1 MIDVKELIQIHE
13 KLMEVSVKGESV
25 GSLADGLRALT
36 LIINRELIEQESK
49 TEAINGIHGTGGPE
63 GDTQTTL

>member
-25 GSLADGLRALT
+25 GNLADGLRSLT
-36 LIINRELIEQESK
+36 AIINRELQEQENV
-49 TEAINGIHGTGGPE
+49 TEVSN
-63 GDTQTTL
+63 

>member
-25 GSLADGLRALT
+25 GNLADGLRALT
-36 LIINRELIEQESK
+36 AIINRELTERQES
-49 TEAINGIHGTGGPE
+49 EVQE
-63 GDTQTTL
+63 